1 MIKLLISDDFYV
13 MMGSPCN
20 TTTGFGGTLDI
31 SPILFLFGS
40 SGGLVLLEVVA
51 MTASDFKR
59 VRFLFHNSHSNSHI
73 PSPPQPDQPTQQQPP
88 ETSNVSVVV
97 LTLKRARPL
106 SLFHSQ
112 TPPATDYAADGRST
126 QQLPTASYLYRNA
139 AAANSLSL
147 SLSLGSTN
155 PGEGKVDLD
164 VEACFDTPIW
174 ISFTI
179 LDIWMWKYS
188 SQADTST
195 DPDIPNIKRQ
205 SISELEGDAIVDGC
219 NCESEHLSGS
229 EVPPQFLSSR
239 YLPKFL

>member
-1 MIKLLISDDFYV
+1 
-13 MMGSPCN
+13 
-20 TTTGFGGTLDI
+20 
-31 SPILFLFGS
+31 
-40 SGGLVLLEVVA
+40 

-59 VRFLFHNSHSNSHI
+59 VRLGLGFSI
-73 PSPPQPDQPTQQQPP
+73 
-88 ETSNVSVVV
+88 VKSVAKMM
-97 LTLKRARPL
+97 LTKLD
-106 SLFHSQ
+106 HW
-112 TPPATDYAADGRST
+112 
-126 QQLPTASYLYRNA
+126 
-139 AAANSLSL
+139 
-147 SLSLGSTN
+147 
-155 PGEGKVDLD
+155 VDLD

>member
-1 MIKLLISDDFYV
+1 
-13 MMGSPCN
+13 MGSNP
-20 TTTGFGGTLDI
+20 
-31 SPILFLFGS
+31 
-40 SGGLVLLEVVA
+40 LERYYLQA
-51 MTASDFKR
+51 
-59 VRFLFHNSHSNSHI
+59 N
-73 PSPPQPDQPTQQQPP
+73 
-88 ETSNVSVVV
+88 
-97 LTLKRARPL
+97 RPL
-106 SLFHSQ
+106 IPAPIIAITSFIFLSVIQICHCVIGDDTFA
-112 TPPATDYAADGRST
+112 PPFFCY
-126 QQLPTASYLYRNA
+126 N
-139 AAANSLSL
+139 
-147 SLSLGSTN
+147 
-155 PGEGKVDLD
+155 VDLD

-179 LDIWMWKYS
+179 LDNWMWKYS